1 MNMNQ
6 EKFNL
11 SWKQFESSMS
21 NSVRNLYSDKD
32 FVDVTIACEDG
43 KQIEAHK
50 VVLSSCSS
58 FFKNI
63 LVKNPHQHPLL
74 YLKGVSL
81 QNLKSVIHFM
91 YLGQVE
97 VEQNELD
104 GFMNTAAELMVDGL
118 LGGNRHDSTGED
130 KNNLNE
136 DYTKLNDSGVQNQR
150 TNFDYAPDL
159 KPSSSEIP
167 INDELENDVYV
178 YKNTEGLFPCDKCA
192 YQAKLRH
199 HLHQHKLTKHE
210 GARYKCDLCERD
222 FAQPS
227 FIGRHKKTIHS
238 NVI

>member
-1 MNMNQ
+1 MNMDMNQ

-104 GFMNTAAELMVDGL
+104 GFMNTAAELMVE
-118 LGGNRHDSTGED
+118 GG
-130 KNNLNE
+130 
-136 DYTKLNDSGVQNQR
+136 
-150 TNFDYAPDL
+150 
-159 KPSSSEIP
+159 
-167 INDELENDVYV
+167 
-178 YKNTEGLFPCDKCA
+178 
-192 YQAKLRH
+192 
-199 HLHQHKLTKHE
+199 
-210 GARYKCDLCERD
+210 
-222 FAQPS
+222 
-227 FIGRHKKTIHS
+227 KTIWL
-238 NVI
+238 V